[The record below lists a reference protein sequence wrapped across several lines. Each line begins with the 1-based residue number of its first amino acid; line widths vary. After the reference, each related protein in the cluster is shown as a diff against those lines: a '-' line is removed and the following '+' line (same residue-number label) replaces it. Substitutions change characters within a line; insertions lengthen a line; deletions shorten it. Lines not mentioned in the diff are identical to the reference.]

1 MHKLD
6 TLFLDRDGVIN
17 VKLDGQYVKNTDE
30 FDFMKGSEM
39 AISKLS
45 KIFNRILIVTNQQG
59 IAKGIMSD
67 KDLNVLHEYMLFE
80 LKKNGGIIQKIYY
93 CPHLAA
99 ESCNCRKPNP
109 GLIQQAMIDFPE
121 IKLEQSY
128 LIGDSDTDIIAGNK
142 MGLITV
148 KVDNEYTLSKW
159 CDELFS
165 VINNNFN
172 FTSQLDK

>member
-17 VKLDGQYVKNTDE
+17 VKLDGRYVKNTDE
-30 FDFMKGSEM
+30 FEFMIGAET

-45 KIFNRILIVTNQQG
+45 KIFNRILIITNQQG

-67 KDLNVLHEYMLFE
+67 KDLGVLHDYMLFE
-80 LKKNGGIIQKIYY
+80 LKKNGGVIDKIYY

-99 ESCNCRKPNP
+99 ENCSCRKPNP
-109 GLIQQAMIDFPE
+109 GMIHHAIIDFPE
-121 IKLEQSY
+121 IKLAQSY

-142 MGLITV
+142 IGLITV

-165 VINNNFN
+165 IINNNNN
-172 FTSQLDK
+172 FTSEIR

>member
-17 VKLDGQYVKNTDE
+17 VKLDGQYVRNTVE
-30 FDFMKGSEM
+30 FEFMIGAES

-59 IAKGIMSD
+59 IAKEIMSD
-67 KDLNVLHEYMLFE
+67 NDLGFLHEYMLLE
-80 LKKNGGIIQKIYY
+80 LKKNGGVIDKVYY

-99 ESCNCRKPNP
+99 ENCSCRKPNP
-109 GLIQQAMIDFPE
+109 GMIQQAIIDFPE
-121 IKLEQSY
+121 IKIEDSY
-128 LIGDSDTDIIAGNK
+128 LIGDSDTDILAGNK

-159 CDELFS
+159 CDELLS
-165 VINNNFN
+165 II
-172 FTSQLDK
+172 K

>member
-1 MHKLD
+1 MLKLD

-17 VKLDGQYVKNTDE
+17 VKLDGRYVKNTDE
-30 FDFMKGSEM
+30 FEFMIGAET

-45 KIFNRILIVTNQQG
+45 KMFNRILIITNQQG

-67 KDLNVLHEYMLFE
+67 NDLGVLHDYMLLE
-80 LKKNGGIIQKIYY
+80 LKKYGGVINKIYY
-93 CPHLAA
+93 CPHLAS

-109 GLIQQAMIDFPE
+109 GMIQQAIIDFPE
-121 IKLEQSY
+121 IIVEGSY
-128 LIGDSDTDIIAGNK
+128 LIGDSDTDILAGSK

-159 CDELFS
+159 SDELLS
-165 VINNNFN
+165 VI
-172 FTSQLDK
+172 Q

>member
-17 VKLDGQYVKNTDE
+17 VKLDGQYVKNTEE
-30 FDFMKGSEM
+30 FEFMIGAET

-59 IAKGIMSD
+59 IAKGIMTVQ
-67 KDLNVLHEYMLFE
+67 DLDLLHQHMLFE
-80 LKKNGGIIQKIYY
+80 LKKSGGAIDKVYY
-93 CPHLAA
+93 CPHLAS
-99 ESCNCRKPNP
+99 ENCNCRKPNP
-109 GLIQQAMIDFPE
+109 GLIQQAIIDFPE
-121 IKLEQSY
+121 IKIDNSY
-128 LIGDSDTDIIAGNK
+128 LIGDSDTDIIAGNM

-159 CDELFS
+159 YSELS
-165 VINNNFN
+165 LVIH
-172 FTSQLDK
+172 Q

>member
-17 VKLDGQYVKNTDE
+17 VKLDGRYVQNGDE
-30 FDFMKGSEM
+30 FKFMPGAET
-39 AISKLS
+39 AIAKLS

-59 IAKGIMSD
+59 IAKGIMSAE
-67 KDLNVLHEYMLFE
+67 DLNVLHQYMLQQ
-80 LKKNGGIIQKIYY
+80 LKVRGGIIEKIYY

-99 ESCNCRKPNP
+99 ENCSCRKPNP
-109 GLIQQAMIDFPE
+109 GMIQQAILDFPN
-121 IKLEQSY
+121 IKIEDSY
-128 LIGDSDTDIIAGNK
+128 LIGDSDTDIMAGEK

-159 CDELFS
+159 CDELLS
-165 VINNNFN
+165 VIE
-172 FTSQLDK
+172 

>member
-17 VKLDGQYVKNTDE
+17 IKLDGRYVKNTDE
-30 FDFMKGSEM
+30 FEFMIGAEM

-67 KDLNVLHEYMLFE
+67 NDLDVLHEYMLFE
-80 LKKNGGIIQKIYY
+80 IKKNGGVIDKIYY
-93 CPHLAA
+93 CPHLAT

-109 GLIQQAMIDFPE
+109 GLIQQAVIDFPK
-121 IKLEQSY
+121 IKLAQSY

-165 VINNNFN
+165 VINNNSN
-172 FTSQLDK
+172 FVSQIR

>member
-17 VKLDGQYVKNTDE
+17 VKLDGRYVKNTDE
-30 FDFMKGSEM
+30 FDFMKGSEI

-67 KDLNVLHEYMLFE
+67 KDLDVLHEYMLFE

-109 GLIQQAMIDFPE
+109 GMIQQAIIDFPE
-121 IKLEQSY
+121 IKVEYSY
-128 LIGDSDTDIIAGNK
+128 LIGDSDTDILAGNK

-148 KVDNEYTLSKW
+148 KVDNEYTLLKW
-159 CDELFS
+159 CDELLS
-165 VINNNFN
+165 VI
-172 FTSQLDK
+172 Q

>member
-30 FDFMKGSEM
+30 FDFIKGSEM

-67 KDLNVLHEYMLFE
+67 NDLDVLHEYMLFE
-80 LKKNGGIIQKIYY
+80 IKKNGGEIDKIYY
-93 CPHLAA
+93 CPHLAT

-165 VINNNFN
+165 VINNNSN
-172 FTSQLDK
+172 FVSQIR

>member
-6 TLFLDRDGVIN
+6 TLFIDRDGVIN
-17 VKLDGQYVKNTDE
+17 VKLDGRYVKNTDE
-30 FDFMKGSEM
+30 FEFMIGAET

-67 KDLNVLHEYMLFE
+67 KDLGVLHDYMLFE
-80 LKKNGGIIQKIYY
+80 LKKNGGVIDKIYY

-99 ESCNCRKPNP
+99 ENCNCRKPNP
-109 GLIQQAMIDFPE
+109 GMIQQAINDFPE
-121 IKLEQSY
+121 IKVEDSY
-128 LIGDSDTDIIAGNK
+128 LIGDSDTDILAGNK

-148 KVDNEYTLSKW
+148 KVDNEYTLLKW
-159 CDELFS
+159 CDELLS
-165 VINNNFN
+165 VI
-172 FTSQLDK
+172 Q

>member
-17 VKLDGQYVKNTDE
+17 VKLDGQYVKNSDE
-30 FDFMKGSEM
+30 FEFMIGAET

-67 KDLNVLHEYMLFE
+67 KDLGILHEYMLLE
-80 LKKNGGIIQKIYY
+80 LKKNGGVIDKIYY

-99 ESCNCRKPNP
+99 ENCSCRKPNP
-109 GLIQQAMIDFPE
+109 GMIQQAIIDFPE
-121 IKLEQSY
+121 IIVEGSY
-128 LIGDSDTDIIAGNK
+128 LIGDSDTDILAGNK

-148 KVDNEYTLSKW
+148 KVDSKYTLSKW
-159 CDELFS
+159 CDELLS
-165 VINNNFN
+165 VIE
-172 FTSQLDK
+172 

>member
-17 VKLDGQYVKNTDE
+17 VKLDGQYVKNTEE
-30 FDFMKGSEM
+30 FEFMIGAET

-45 KIFNRILIVTNQQG
+45 KIFNRIVIVTNQQG

-67 KDLNVLHEYMLFE
+67 NDLGFLHEYMLLE
-80 LKKNGGIIQKIYY
+80 LKKNGGVIDKVYY

-99 ESCNCRKPNP
+99 ENCNCRKPNP
-109 GLIQQAMIDFPE
+109 GMIQQAIIDFPE
-121 IKLEQSY
+121 IKIEDSY
-128 LIGDSDTDIIAGNK
+128 LIGDSDTDILAGNK

-148 KVDNEYTLSKW
+148 KVDNKYTLSKW
-159 CDELFS
+159 CDELLS
-165 VINNNFN
+165 VI
-172 FTSQLDK
+172 Q